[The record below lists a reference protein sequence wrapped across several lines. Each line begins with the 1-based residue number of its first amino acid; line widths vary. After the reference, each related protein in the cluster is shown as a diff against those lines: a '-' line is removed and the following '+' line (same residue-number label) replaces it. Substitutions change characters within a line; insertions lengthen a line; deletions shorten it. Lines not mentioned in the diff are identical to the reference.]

1 MEQEGSS
8 AGLDSESIGL
18 ESGAGISGD
27 DDKKDA
33 AVKSSIDLATGK
45 GVKGSVTP
53 AAAKTTAPSEKE
65 KEEQNAVDKT
75 AEKVQEKITDFAK
88 EKVQDKVKDVLG
100 DPEKGKEEL
109 GEVVIDAV
117 NEANAKRAGRVAVGK
132 KASQVSTTVAANSN
146 VAPLVVSHPNAAV
159 ASNVAPTTPPKSGQ
173 AAASAASSQT
183 SQRIASGAGKGVPP
197 SSASSIPT
205 PSVGSRASGMLD
217 ELMSYGRDLSS
228 AVFKGA
234 KESKNIRML
243 GLATLAGATGW
254 AVGKNKDAKKA
265 QEQEFNRQQAIR
277 QSLMSDG

>member
-8 AGLDSESIGL
+8 AGLDPESIGL

-27 DDKKDA
+27 DNKKDA

-45 GVKGSVTP
+45 GAKASVTP
-53 AAAKTTAPSEKE
+53 AGSKPTNDQSEKE
-65 KEEQNAVDKT
+65 EENAVDKT

-109 GEVVIDAV
+109 GEVVIDAF

-183 SQRIASGAGKGVPP
+183 SQKIASGAGKGVPP